1 MEFSRRL
8 QNLRKE
14 KGMIQEN
21 LAPELHISLEHLK
34 KLEGGSRRASYELL
48 VLYSIYFDV
57 SIDYLL
63 TGRDHLNKQ
72 TLDKL
77 GHVNIFRGRVDDGF
91 AVLDEKSHDQ
101 IFIRPHEI
109 RLSLRRHQGDV
120 PALIRSSRNL
130 GFHTVVSLE
139 LENQESSSYVTA
151 DLDRTVWLQLREGAV
166 NGTVYLNFA
175 HFKFYSEQTKKFSDY
190 ELKTKWSYS
199 I

>member
-1 MEFSRRL
+1 MNGNFVRIPSAYASFLFARAVVFFKKHLLPDAPARSQGRKGQDMYFDQMEFSRRL

-77 GHVNIFRGRVDDGF
+77 GHVM
-91 AVLDEKSHDQ
+91 AELA
-101 IFIRPHEI
+101 FI
-109 RLSLRRHQGDV
+109 
-120 PALIRSSRNL
+120 SR
-130 GFHTVVSLE
+130 E
-139 LENQESSSYVTA
+139 MA
-151 DLDRTVWLQLREGAV
+151 
-166 NGTVYLNFA
+166 
-175 HFKFYSEQTKKFSDY
+175 
-190 ELKTKWSYS
+190 
-199 I
+199 